1 VSDAGLLDI
10 GLDSIAIIP
19 PLIAILYLYRQK
31 GSSIGLARDNLLRLS
46 IYFLSLVGFD
56 ALRDSV
62 QDPLIIG
69 WTICGTIVSLGL
81 VMLSFG
87 HMAAVVN
94 YCPDVRTLKESLS
107 RLLRPSITNGIY
119 HTFNMLGIAWV
130 IGSIIAAIVA
140 IGAPKTPT
148 NSWLGVMYVPPPWYV
163 TFTTSLMVPLIMYP
177 SVLLLLAISRAKVSN
192 VRTSLVLLLA
202 GWLSLPT
209 SQLVFLVQI
218 GSSPLPTQIGL
229 VASSLFFI
237 LCAIA
242 VSDKS
247 GIIHVLTSQLTPQ
260 PMLKGG
266 QRYLVLHDGGKEI
279 ISFLAAS
286 LQSVIEAGGRII
298 VNSIGQSSMIEG
310 LTRGHPKFDGW
321 VRSGKI
327 VGSDEFRST
336 KAREGL
342 SERLNPGP
350 VPLTFV
356 TELGTED
363 LRSTGFLL
371 SQDIHDKNQPV
382 SELYLME
389 SNKAP
394 RPLLSEFL
402 RNNHEVEVLNLSDT
416 KDTFSNLINLDH
428 QRVQGSKILLE
439 YDSSASHEDVVNR
452 FFKEGASNA
461 ELCALFTSKS
471 SKLYRILKGNK
482 MVKVI
487 AASSLVSSMSEL
499 SDGEVEIPDREL
511 GLVASIASELLES
524 NKTTNVSI
532 VFDSLAELITGQ
544 HWEQTYSG
552 IKQLFELVS
561 VPNSTVIFLG
571 NLDTMDPKLLGAIR
585 SFFSVQLRLGNTG
598 LHPVKLKLI

>member
-1 VSDAGLLDI
+1 MSVASLLD
-10 GLDSIAIIP
+10 LIAVLP
-19 PLIAILYLYRQK
+19 PLIAIFYLYRQK
-31 GSSIGLARDNLLRLS
+31 GSSIGLARDNLFRLS
-46 IYFLSLVGFD
+46 IYFLALVGFD
-56 ALRDSV
+56 ALRNFV
-62 QDPLIIG
+62 QDQSVVI
-69 WTICGTIVSLGL
+69 WTIYGTIFSLGL
-81 VMLSFG
+81 VILSFG

-94 YCPDVRTLKESLS
+94 YCPDVRTLKESLI
-107 RLLRPSITNGIY
+107 RLLRPSIANAIY
-119 HTFNMLGIAWV
+119 HSFNMIGIVWIV
-130 IGSIIAAIVA
+130 GSIVA
-140 IGAPKTPT
+140 LVGGTTTST
-148 NSWLGVMYVPPPWYV
+148 NAWLGVMFVPPQWYV
-163 TFTTSLMVPLIMYP
+163 TFTTALMAPLIAYP

-192 VRTSLVLLLA
+192 VRASLVMLLA

-209 SQLVFLVQI
+209 SQLVFLVQTD
-218 GSSPLPTQIGL
+218 SNSLPTQIGL
-229 VASSLFFI
+229 ISSSLFFV

-242 VSDKS
+242 VRDKS

-279 ISFLAAS
+279 VSFLAAS
-286 LQSVIEAGGRII
+286 LQSVVEAGGRII
-298 VNSIGQSSMIEG
+298 VNSVGPGSMIEG
-310 LTRGHPKFDGW
+310 LTKGHPKFGGW
-321 VRSGKI
+321 VSSGKI
-327 VGSDEFRST
+327 VGSAEFRST
-336 KAREGL
+336 KMRESL

-350 VPLTFV
+350 TLFTYV
-356 TELGTED
+356 TELGPED
-363 LRSTGFLL
+363 LRNTRFSLTE
-371 SQDIHDKNQPV
+371 DIHDKNQPV

-389 SNKAP
+389 SSKAP

-402 RNNHEVEVLNLSDT
+402 RNNTEVEVLNLSDT
-416 KDTFSNLINLDH
+416 KDTFSNLIDLDH

-452 FFKEGASNA
+452 FFTEGASNA

-471 SKLYRILKGNK
+471 SKLYRTLKGNK

-511 GLVASIASELLES
+511 GLVASIASELLEN

-532 VFDSLAELITGQ
+532 VFDSLAELIMGQ

-571 NLDTMDPKLLGAIR
+571 NRETMDPRLLGAIR
-585 SFFSVQLRLGNTG
+585 SFFTVQLRLDSTG
-598 LHPVKLKLI
+598 LHPVKLKLT

>member
-1 VSDAGLLDI
+1 MYPASFLD
-10 GLDSIAIIP
+10 LIAVLP
-19 PLIAILYLYRQK
+19 PLIAILYLYRQR
-31 GSSIGLARDNLLRLS
+31 GSAIGLARDNLFRLS
-46 IYFLSLVGFD
+46 IYFLGLVGFD
-56 ALRDSV
+56 ALRNLS
-62 QDPLIIG
+62 QDPSVII
-69 WTICGTIVSLGL
+69 WTIYGTIFSLGL
-81 VMLSFG
+81 VILSFG
-87 HMAAVVN
+87 HTAAVVN
-94 YCPDVRTLKESLS
+94 YCPDVRTLKESLH
-107 RLLRPSITNGIY
+107 RLLRPSIPNAIY
-119 HTFNMLGIAWV
+119 HTFNMIGMAWI
-130 IGSIIAAIVA
+130 IGSVVA
-140 IGAPKTPT
+140 LVGVTST
-148 NSWLGVMYVPPPWYV
+148 STDSWLGVMYSPPSWYV
-163 TFTTSLMVPLIMYP
+163 TFTIALMVPLIAYP
-177 SVLLLLAISRAKVSN
+177 SVLLLLAISRTKVNN
-192 VRTSLVLLLA
+192 VRTSLVMLLA

-218 GSSPLPTQIGL
+218 NSSSVPTQIGL
-229 VASSLFFI
+229 VTSSLFFI
-237 LCAIA
+237 LCAFA
-242 VSDKS
+242 VHDKS
-247 GIIHVLTSQLTPQ
+247 GIIRLLTSQLTPQ

-286 LQSVIEAGGRII
+286 LQGIVEAGGRII
-298 VNSIGQSSMIEG
+298 VNSMGPGSMIEG

-321 VRSGKI
+321 VRSGKMI
-327 VGSDEFRST
+327 GSAEFRST
-336 KAREGL
+336 KMRESL

-350 VPLTFV
+350 IPLTYV

-363 LRSTGFLL
+363 LRNMRFSL
-371 SQDIHDKNQPV
+371 SEEIHDKNQPV

-402 RNNHEVEVLNLSDT
+402 RNNAEVEVLNLSDT

-452 FFKEGASNA
+452 FFTEGASNA

-471 SKLYRILKGNK
+471 SKLYRSLKGNK

-499 SDGEVEIPDREL
+499 PDGEVEIPDREL
-511 GLVASIASELLES
+511 GLVASIASELLEN

-532 VFDSLAELITGQ
+532 VFDSLADLITGQ

-571 NLDTMDPKLLGAIR
+571 NRDTMDPKLLGAIR
-585 SFFSVQLRLGNTG
+585 SFFTVQLRLDTTG